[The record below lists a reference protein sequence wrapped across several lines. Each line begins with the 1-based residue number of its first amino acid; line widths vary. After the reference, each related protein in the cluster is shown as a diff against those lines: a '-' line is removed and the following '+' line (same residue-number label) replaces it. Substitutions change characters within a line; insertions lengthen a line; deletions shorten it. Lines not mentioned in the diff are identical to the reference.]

1 MKKSFY
7 LLIVFL
13 FFLSLPFNSEAEDLR
28 IISLAP
34 NTTEI
39 LFALGLENNIVGVD
53 TFSNYPAEAKKIK
66 KVGSFSRPNVEKILY
81 LKPDLVFTTGL
92 EQTPAVARLK
102 RFGFRVITVD
112 PVNTEE
118 LLKEILKVG
127 KLTDRKEEAEA
138 LVNSMQDE
146 ISRIKNAISIIPQ
159 GLRPKVYLE
168 IWHSPL
174 MTCGKGSYLDEL
186 ISLAGGTNIAQDAPR
201 QFSRFSEELIIK
213 RSPDIIILCYMQEG
227 KALDK
232 ISGRYGWRNI
242 NAVKAGRVYNDI
254 NPDILLRPG
263 PRVIEALK
271 SLEKHFFVYGKTLA
285 KK

>member
-1 MKKSFY
+1 MKKLFY
-7 LLIVFL
+7 LLTIPL
-13 FFLSLPFNSEAEDLR
+13 FFLYPTVNSEPGDLR

-53 TFSNYPAEAKKIK
+53 TFSNYPTEARKIK
-66 KVGSFSRPNVEKILY
+66 KVGSFSQPNVEKILY

-102 RFGFRVITVD
+102 RFGFKVITID
-112 PVNTEE
+112 PIDTEE

-146 ISRIKNAISIIPQ
+146 ISRIKNAISVIPQ
-159 GLRPKVYLE
+159 ASRPKVYLE
-168 IWHSPL
+168 IWHSPI

-186 ISLAGGTNIAQDAPR
+186 ISLAGGINIAQDAPR
-201 QFSRFSEELIIK
+201 QFSRFSEELIIN
-213 RSPDIIILCYMQEG
+213 RSPDIIILCYMQAG
-227 KALDK
+227 KVLDK
-232 ISGRYGWRNI
+232 IYGRYGWQNI
-242 NAVKAGRVYNDI
+242 NAVKTGRVYNDI

-263 PRVIEALK
+263 PRVIEALR
-271 SLEKHFFVYGKTLA
+271 SLEKHFSIYGKNLA